1 MMFTG
6 RKKSRLSTRACNFKV
21 VRCFT
26 HIGRIECGATGLILV
41 GVSGGVGGY
50 LDDEVGIEG
59 HADPF

>member
-1 MMFTG
+1 LNG
-6 RKKSRLSTRACNFKV
+6 EGKSLTSAESSV
-21 VRCFT
+21 
-26 HIGRIECGATGLILV
+26 GLTGLILV